1 MNHLCT
7 IVFFVFYA
15 FFLLFPLSFHYF
27 YLLCS
32 AKYFYMDKNKAL
44 ESVNEI
50 KELMEKSSKFVSLS
64 GITAVMA
71 GVYSFVG
78 AYVVGRVFNSEA
90 SLAEMVVVASLVLMV
105 SVITACV
112 LSVYKAKKTGT
123 KLFSRLTYRTAWNFS
138 LPLLVGG
145 LFCIALLLH
154 ENYGVISSVMLLFY
168 GLSLVNVSKFTYSNV
183 AWLGYAFLALGI
195 VDCFFEGHAL
205 MFWTIGFGGFHLLYG
220 ILFYL
225 QYERSR

>member
-1 MNHLCT
+1 MAQSTL
-7 IVFFVFYA
+7 
-15 FFLLFPLSFHYF
+15 
-27 YLLCS
+27 
-32 AKYFYMDKNKAL
+32 YMDKNKAL

-78 AYVVGRVFNSEA
+78 AYVVGRGFNSEA
-90 SLAEMVVVASLVLMV
+90 SLILMA

-154 ENYGVISSVMLLFY
+154 GNYGVISSVMLLFY

-183 AWLGYAFLALGI
+183 AWLGYAFLVLGVI
-195 VDCFFEGHAL
+195 DCFFEGHAL

>member
-1 MNHLCT
+1 MAQST
-7 IVFFVFYA
+7 
-15 FFLLFPLSFHYF
+15 
-27 YLLCS
+27 
-32 AKYFYMDKNKAL
+32 FYMDKNKAL

-90 SLAEMVVVASLVLMV
+90 SLAEMVVVASLVLMA

-154 ENYGVISSVMLLFY
+154 GNYGVISSVMLLFY

-183 AWLGYAFLALGI
+183 AWLGYAFLVLGVI
-195 VDCFFEGHAL
+195 DCFFEGHAL